1 MLTTRRLP
9 AHRLA
14 PAFVV
19 ALLVAACTGATS
31 SPPPSA
37 TGGSAAPAST
47 APSGSPAPTVGAID
61 HRTGATDVVLRAE
74 QGGGFVPMDFL
85 ASQAPTFTLYGT
97 GVIVFQPKAETAPEP
112 DSAGVV
118 HRVPWRTASLDE
130 GQIQQ
135 LLEFALGP
143 GGLGTAKDAYLE
155 GGIADA
161 PSTIFTVNAG
171 GLEKKVV
178 VSALSGEPVQGPD
191 AAARASFFKL
201 WQRLSDFDAGGSIA
215 TDVYQPEQYRGVLS
229 EGQAQPGATPL
240 AWPWP
245 TITPADFK
253 EGPSDGSGV
262 GLPHRT
268 LTSSDVNALGIK
280 DAVGGLQNVA
290 LTGPDGKTYL
300 LTVRPLLPDETE

>member
-1 MLTTRRLP
+1 MLTTRRLR
-9 AHRLA
+9 ARRHA

-19 ALLVAACTGATS
+19 ALLVAACSGATS
-31 SPPPSA
+31 SPSPSA
-37 TGGSAAPAST
+37 QGGSSAPPST
-47 APSGSPAPTVGAID
+47 APSASPAPTVGAID
-61 HRTGATDVVLRAE
+61 HQTGATDVVLRVE

-85 ASQAPTFTLYGT
+85 ASQAPTFILYGT

-118 HRVPWRTASLDE
+118 HRVACRTASLDE

-161 PSTIFTVNAG
+161 PSTIFTLKAG
-171 GLEKKVV
+171 GLDKQVV

-201 WQRLSDFDAGGSIA
+201 WQRLSDFDAGGSIS
-215 TDVYQPEQYRGVLS
+215 TDVYQAQQYRGVLS
-229 EGQAQPGATPL
+229 QGQAQPGANPL
-240 AWPWP
+240 AWPWAS
-245 TITPADFK
+245 IKPADFK
-253 EGPSDGSGV
+253 EGPTDGGGV

-268 LTSSDVNALGIK
+268 LTSADVDSLGIQ
-280 DAVGGLQNVA
+280 DVVGGLQNVA